1 MQSETHTKTK
11 RIEYMA
17 TNNYT
22 VHNEKTS
29 FPQRRRGQIKAQI
42 FSSMV
47 EFVASIFSKDEKD
60 KDDNNNDGGYFEGL
74 SLEYETCF
82 YHVPFSTRA
91 LYRGGSLTMFS
102 VRGII
107 INLKKHS
114 RLFLFI
120 CRQKLLL

>member
-1 MQSETHTKTK
+1 MAQGKEEEGCDTKTK

-60 KDDNNNDGGYFEGL
+60 KDDNNNDGG
-74 SLEYETCF
+74 SAI
-82 YHVPFSTRA
+82 STPPSTA
-91 LYRGGSLTMFS
+91 YNSDGF
-102 VRGII
+102 
-107 INLKKHS
+107 
-114 RLFLFI
+114 
-120 CRQKLLL
+120 